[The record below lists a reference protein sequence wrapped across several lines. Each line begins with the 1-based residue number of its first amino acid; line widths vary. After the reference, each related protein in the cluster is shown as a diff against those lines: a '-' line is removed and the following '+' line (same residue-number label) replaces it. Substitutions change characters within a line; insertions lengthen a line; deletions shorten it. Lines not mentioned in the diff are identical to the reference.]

1 MFPIFH
7 LKLIFNQVKAK
18 TQVRFVNKDKNLFFP
33 TLKKRVDAYFKDR
46 NLSKNANNV
55 LILKTIILTAVYVLP
70 FGALLWFQPS
80 LSSSLILWFIMGIGV
95 AGLGMS
101 VMHDA
106 CHGAYSSNESVNY
119 WIGGIYLNMLGGS
132 TFNWNLQ
139 HNVMHHMYTNV
150 VHLDEDINDKLVL
163 KFSPHTPIKI
173 FHQFQWLYAFLFY
186 GILTLYWVTLKDF
199 VNFITFT
206 NNGVNTNTKAQNVVT
221 LSKIIFAKIVYFCV
235 FFCVPTL
242 LFGIPFQEILIGF
255 LLMHF
260 VGGIILTTIFQLAHS
275 VEGTTH
281 PLPNEKGVIEND
293 WAIHQ
298 MNTTVNFS
306 RQNKWLS
313 WYVGGLNF
321 QVEHHLF
328 PKISHVHYPQLSE
341 IVKQTAEEFDIPYL
355 ENPTFGQAL
364 RSHIT
369 NLHQLGRLPDFN
381 EAFG

>member
-1 MFPIFH
+1 
-7 LKLIFNQVKAK
+7 VKSK
-18 TQVRFVNKDKNLFFP
+18 NQVRFVNKDKNLFFP
-33 TLKKRVDAYFKDR
+33 TLKKRVDAYFKDH
-46 NLSKNANNV
+46 NLSKYSNST
-55 LILKTIILTAVYVLP
+55 LIIKSIILTALYIVP
-70 FGALLWFQPS
+70 FCVWLWLQPPLGITLLLWFV
-80 LSSSLILWFIMGIGV
+80 MGVGM

-106 CHGAYSSNESVNY
+106 CHGAYSSNEKVNY
-119 WIGGIYLNMLGGS
+119 WIGNIYLNMLGGS

-150 VHLDEDINDKLVL
+150 VHMDEDINDKLVL
-163 KFSPHTPIKI
+163 KFSPHTPIKFI
-173 FHQFQWLYAFLFY
+173 HQFQWLYAFLFY
-186 GILTLYWVTLKDF
+186 GILTLYWVTFKDF

-221 LSKIIFAKIVYFCV
+221 LTKIIVAKIAYFAV
-235 FFCVPTL
+235 
-242 LFGIPFQEILIGF
+242 LFGIPMLFFNIPFQNIMAGF
-255 LLMHF
+255 LMMHF
-260 VGGIILTTIFQLAHS
+260 IGGIILTTVFQLAHS
-275 VEGTTH
+275 VEGTSH
-281 PLPNEKGVIEND
+281 PLPNEKGIIEND

-306 RQNKWLS
+306 RHNKLLS

-341 IVKQTAEEFDIPYL
+341 IVKTTAQEYGVPYL
-355 ENPTFGQAL
+355 ENETFGQAL
-364 RSHIT
+364 RSHLV

>member
-1 MFPIFH
+1 
-7 LKLIFNQVKAK
+7 VKVK
-18 TQVRFVNKDKNLFFP
+18 NSVRFVSKDKNLFFP
-33 TLKKRVDAYFKDR
+33 TLKKRVDAYFKDQ
-46 NLSKNANNV
+46 NLSKNANSALV
-55 LILKTIILTAVYVLP
+55 LKTVILTAAYLGP
-70 FGALLWFQPS
+70 FIALLWFQPS
-80 LSSSLILWFIMGIGV
+80 FGVSLILWFIMGIGV

-106 CHGAYSSNESVNY
+106 CHGAYSESDRVNY
-119 WIGGIYLNMLGGS
+119 WVGSIYLNMLGGS

-139 HNVMHHMYTNV
+139 HNQMHHMYTNV

-163 KFSPHTPIKI
+163 KFSPHTPVKG
-173 FHQFQWLYAFLFY
+173 FHRLQWIYAFFFY
-186 GILTLYWVTLKDF
+186 GILTLYWVTFKDF
-199 VNFITFT
+199 VNFINFT
-206 NNGVNTNTKAQNVVT
+206 NNGVNTNSKSQNIVILTKLIV
-221 LSKIIFAKIVYFCV
+221 AKIAYFTV
-235 FFCVPTL
+235 FFGIPTL
-242 LFGIPFQEILIGF
+242 LFGLPFQEVFLGF

-275 VEGTTH
+275 VEGTAH
-281 PLPNEKGVIEND
+281 PLPNEKGIIEND

-306 RQNKWLS
+306 RHNKWLS

-328 PKISHVHYPQLSE
+328 PKISHVHYPELSA
-341 IVKQTAEEFDIPYL
+341 IVKQTAEEFGVPYL
-355 ENPTFGQAL
+355 ENATFGKAL

-369 NLHQLGRLPDFN
+369 VLHQLGHLPDWN

>member
-1 MFPIFH
+1 
-7 LKLIFNQVKAK
+7 VKVQN
-18 TQVRFVNKDKNLFFP
+18 QVRFVNKDKNLFFP
-33 TLKKRVDAYFKDR
+33 TLKKRVDTYFKDR
-46 NLSKNANNV
+46 NLSKNANSV
-55 LILKTIILTAVYVLP
+55 LILKTIILTTTYLLP
-70 FGALLWFQPS
+70 FCALLWFQPS
-80 LSSSLILWFIMGIGV
+80 LGISLVLWFIMGIGL

-106 CHGAYSSNESVNY
+106 CHGAYSENDSVNS
-119 WIGGIYLNMLGGS
+119 WIGSIYLNMLGGS

-163 KFSPHTPIKI
+163 KFSPHTPVKA
-173 FHQFQWLYAFLFY
+173 FHQLQWLYAFLFY

-199 VNFITFT
+199 INFITFT
-206 NNGVNTNTKAQNVVT
+206 NNGVNTNTKAQNAVT
-221 LSKIIFAKIVYFCV
+221 LIKIIIAKIGYFS
-235 FFCVPTL
+235 FF
-242 LFGIPFQEILIGF
+242 FGIPIFLFGLSFQEVLIGF
-255 LLMHF
+255 LVMHF
-260 VGGIILTTIFQLAHS
+260 VGGIILTTVFQLAHS
-275 VEGTTH
+275 VEGTSH
-281 PLPNEKGVIEND
+281 PLPNEKGIIEND

-328 PKISHVHYPQLSE
+328 PKISHVHYPELSE
-341 IVKQTAEEFDIPYL
+341 IVKQTAAEFGIPYL

-369 NLHQLGRLPDFN
+369 HLHQLGRLPDFN